1 MSGAIGKFEH
11 ASLQINF
18 GALDV
23 REAQKSMRLF
33 AAEVMPAFAKSVPPA
48 RQPVP
53 RAQAR

>member
-1 MSGAIGKFEH
+1 VSGAIGKFEH

-33 AAEVMPAFAKSVPPA
+33 AAEVMPAFTEAAAPA
-48 RQPVP
+48 RQPEPV
-53 RAQAR
+53 AQAR